1 MPRFEYL
8 TVPAPRK
15 GEKAKGVKTPE
26 ARIAQAM
33 QSLLNE
39 KGAEGWEYLRA
50 DLVPME
56 ERAGI
61 TSKTVSYHTVLV
73 FRRERDTTDVSRVFS
88 AYPDTEETS
97 DTADETRPARRSPV
111 ADRNAPPPAVPFPA
125 KVEKGAGAQARKLSP
140 EVAEEIAEDRE
151 S

>member
-1 MPRFEYL
+1 MPRYEYL

-39 KGAEGWEYLRA
+39 KGAAGWEYLRA
-50 DLVPME
+50 DLIPMD

-61 TSKTVSYHTVLV
+61 TSKVVNYHTLLV
-73 FRRERDTTDVSRVFS
+73 FRRQLDGPITLPEDSLPVEAEAPRAPRADRDT
-88 AYPDTEETS
+88 
-97 DTADETRPARRSPV
+97 
-111 ADRNAPPPAVPFPA
+111 PPPSVPFPA
-125 KVEKGAGAQARKLSP
+125 TPERGAGAAARTVSP
-140 EVAEEIAEDRE
+140 DVADEIAEDRE

>member
-1 MPRFEYL
+1 MPRYEYL
-8 TVPAPRK
+8 TLPAPRK
-15 GEKAKGVKTPE
+15 GEKSKAAKTPE

-39 KGAEGWEYLRA
+39 KGRDGWEYLRA

-61 TSKTVSYHTVLV
+61 TSKTVNYHTVLV
-73 FRRERDTTDVSRVFS
+73 FRRALSEAASLGATLSSEETQQQDETVKPRKSLAADRDT
-88 AYPDTEETS
+88 
-97 DTADETRPARRSPV
+97 
-111 ADRNAPPPAVPFPA
+111 PPPSVPFPA
-125 KVEKGAGAQARKLSP
+125 KAEKGAGAEARK
-140 EVAEEIAEDRE
+140 VAPDVADEIAEDRE

>member
-1 MPRFEYL
+1 MPRYEYL

-15 GEKAKGVKTPE
+15 GEKSKGAKTPE

-61 TSKTVSYHTVLV
+61 ASKTVNYHTVLV
-73 FRRERDTTDVSRVFS
+73 FRREMDAAQVSRVFN
-88 AYPDTEETS
+88 AYPETEEITEEVKS
-97 DTADETRPARRSPV
+97 KPARRSPV
-111 ADRNAPPPAVPFPA
+111 ADRDTPPPAVPFPA
-125 KVEKGAGAQARKLSP
+125 KVEKGAGATARKVSP
-140 EVAEEIAEDRE
+140 DVAEEIAEDRE

>member
-1 MPRFEYL
+1 MPRYEYL
-8 TVPAPRK
+8 TLPAPRK
-15 GEKAKGVKTPE
+15 GEKSKGAKTPE

-39 KGAEGWEYLRA
+39 KGREGWEYLRA

-61 TSKTVSYHTVLV
+61 TSKTVNYHTVLV
-73 FRRERDTTDVSRVFS
+73 FRRELS
-88 AYPDTEETS
+88 AAAEMAATLETKGAVVE
-97 DTADETRPARRSPV
+97 TAPARKTLA
-111 ADRNAPPPAVPFPA
+111 ADRATPPPSVPFPA
-125 KVEKGAGAQARKLSP
+125 KAEKGAGAEARK
-140 EVAEEIAEDRE
+140 VAPDVADEIAEDRE

>member
-1 MPRFEYL
+1 MPRYEYL

-15 GEKAKGVKTPE
+15 GEKARGAKTPE

-33 QSLLNE
+33 QSLLNA

-56 ERAGI
+56 ERAGL
-61 TSKTVSYHTVLV
+61 TSKTVNYHTVLV
-73 FRRERDTTDVSRVFS
+73 FRREMDGAQTGKVFS
-88 AYPDTEETS
+88 AYPETEEDTEETK
-97 DTADETRPARRSPV
+97 PARRSPV
-111 ADRNAPPPAVPFPA
+111 ANRDAATPSVPFPS
-125 KVEKGAGAQARKLSP
+125 KVEKGAGAAARKVSP
-140 EVAEEIAEDRE
+140 DVADEIAEDRE

>member
-1 MPRFEYL
+1 MPRYEYL
-8 TVPAPRK
+8 TLPAPRK
-15 GEKAKGVKTPE
+15 GEKSKGAKTPE

-39 KGAEGWEYLRA
+39 KGREGWEYLRA

-61 TSKTVSYHTVLV
+61 TSKTVNYHTVLV
-73 FRRERDTTDVSRVFS
+73 FRRELGEASEMASTLEAVVEAAPARKSLAADRDT
-88 AYPDTEETS
+88 
-97 DTADETRPARRSPV
+97 
-111 ADRNAPPPAVPFPA
+111 PPPSVPFPA
-125 KVEKGAGAQARKLSP
+125 KPEKGAGAEARKVAP
-140 EVAEEIAEDRE
+140 DVAEEIAEDRE

>member
-1 MPRFEYL
+1 MPRYEYL
-8 TVPAPRK
+8 TLPAPRK
-15 GEKAKGVKTPE
+15 GEKSKAARTPE

-39 KGAEGWEYLRA
+39 KGREGWEYLRA

-61 TSKTVSYHTVLV
+61 ASKTVNYHTVLV
-73 FRRERDTTDVSRVFS
+73 FRRELGAAAEMAATLETKGAEVETAPARKTLAADRDT
-88 AYPDTEETS
+88 
-97 DTADETRPARRSPV
+97 
-111 ADRNAPPPAVPFPA
+111 PPPSVPFPA
-125 KVEKGAGAQARKLSP
+125 KAEKGAGAEARKVAP
-140 EVAEEIAEDRE
+140 DVAEEIAEDRE